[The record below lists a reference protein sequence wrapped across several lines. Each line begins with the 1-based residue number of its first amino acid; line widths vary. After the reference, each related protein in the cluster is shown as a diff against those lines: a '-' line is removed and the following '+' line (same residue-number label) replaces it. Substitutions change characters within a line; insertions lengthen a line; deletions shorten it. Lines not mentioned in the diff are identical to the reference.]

1 MERRAA
7 VTANRPMCR
16 FAALVAVL
24 LLCGPRTALAADRLV
39 LVVSAN
45 APVTALNSLEVQK
58 LFLGLTVASN
68 GVDLHPLLNESDEAI
83 RQLFY
88 QDVVSMSEPVYERRL
103 LALTLQQGRTAPPV
117 YRDSRALLNAVAADG
132 HAISY
137 VWASEAAR
145 DGRVRI
151 LKFLGRE

>member
-1 MERRAA
+1 M
-7 VTANRPMCR
+7 ANRPMR
-16 FAALVAVL
+16 RLAAFVAVL
-24 LLCGPRTALAADRLV
+24 LLCGTRAAVAADRLV
-39 LVVSAN
+39 LIVSAN
-45 APVTALNSLEVQK
+45 APVSTLNSLEIQK
-58 LFLGLTVASN
+58 LFLGLTVTSN

-88 QDVVSMSEPVYERRL
+88 QDVVSMSEPIYERRL
-103 LALTLQQGRTAPPV
+103 LALTLQQGRTAPAV
-117 YRDSRALLNAVAADG
+117 YRDTRALLNAVAADM